1 MRDSEIKTLFAKAD
15 EQVHVDEIRKQK
27 TYYAMIEEMEKQRTP
42 MMSTK
47 NILLHQFWYMDKLFF
62 AVYGVLI
69 CLGIIFIT
77 ALQYTGLN
85 QNGMITVCMVGAGIL
100 SITSISVI
108 DKLFFGK
115 MAELGESCYFNTKQC
130 VAAWL
135 VLSGMIN
142 VMILFLIAGYLNYHW
157 SVGLLQVGLYIL
169 TPYLVSSITALGILS
184 METRGKNSSLF
195 GMSAIFL
202 SISYGV
208 IGSIPR
214 ALFVTTLWIWAV
226 ACLLYTSTVL
236 KGPLAAKQSKA
247 LIRTFK
253 KMKDYIL
260 ENRDLIGLR
269 EILQLSME
277 TANNRI
283 EINKINSDMIY
294 LEKQISDVAE
304 GLKDVVTKSELA
316 DMMNSFVSDDDDKW
330 LMFNA
335 KFSSADEVYES
346 IYKQAKS
353 SIYVVDNSI
362 GLRTLVHLKN
372 SPAGVVIILFSDNVG
387 NNKLHNIEFI
397 DFCKEYPTVNLSMKK
412 TGGIFHDRFIV
423 LDYGTDDERVF
434 LCGAS
439 SKDAGARITSIVED
453 YGISKYASV
462 IATLLKN
469 PTLILPQ

>member
-1 MRDSEIKTLFAKAD
+1 MAEDKKKDEFAVIDITEEYLKERIYEIRGQRVILDADLSEIYGYTTKAFNQQVKNNIEKFD
-15 EQVHVDEIRKQK
+15 ENFMFELTDDEVENLRSNFLTANLNSKSRYNPHVFTEQ
-27 TYYAMIEEMEKQRTP
+27 
-42 MMSTK
+42 
-47 NILLHQFWYMDKLFF
+47 
-62 AVYGVLI
+62 
-69 CLGIIFIT
+69 
-77 ALQYTGLN
+77 
-85 QNGMITVCMVGAGIL
+85 
-100 SITSISVI
+100 
-108 DKLFFGK
+108 
-115 MAELGESCYFNTKQC
+115 
-130 VAAWL
+130 
-135 VLSGMIN
+135 
-142 VMILFLIAGYLNYHW
+142 
-157 SVGLLQVGLYIL
+157 GLYML
-169 TPYLVSSITALGILS
+169 
-184 METRGKNSSLF
+184 M
-195 GMSAIFL
+195 
-202 SISYGV
+202 
-208 IGSIPR
+208 
-214 ALFVTTLWIWAV
+214 
-226 ACLLYTSTVL
+226 TVL
-236 KGPLAAKQSKA
+236 KGPLAVKQSKA

-260 ENRDLIGLR
+260 ENRDLIGKR

-283 EINKINSDMIY
+283 EINKINSDMIS

-316 DMMNSFVSDDDDKW
+316 DMMNSFVSDDEKW

-353 SIYVVDNSI
+353 SIYVVDNYI

-372 SPAGVVIILFSDNVG
+372 SPAGVAIILFSDNVG

-423 LDYGTDDERVF
+423 LDYGTSDERVF

-453 YGISKYASV
+453 YGVSKYAPV

>member
-1 MRDSEIKTLFAKAD
+1 M
-15 EQVHVDEIRKQK
+15 
-27 TYYAMIEEMEKQRTP
+27 
-42 MMSTK
+42 
-47 NILLHQFWYMDKLFF
+47 
-62 AVYGVLI
+62 
-69 CLGIIFIT
+69 
-77 ALQYTGLN
+77 
-85 QNGMITVCMVGAGIL
+85 
-100 SITSISVI
+100 
-108 DKLFFGK
+108 
-115 MAELGESCYFNTKQC
+115 
-130 VAAWL
+130 
-135 VLSGMIN
+135 
-142 VMILFLIAGYLNYHW
+142 
-157 SVGLLQVGLYIL
+157 
-169 TPYLVSSITALGILS
+169 
-184 METRGKNSSLF
+184 
-195 GMSAIFL
+195 
-202 SISYGV
+202 
-208 IGSIPR
+208 
-214 ALFVTTLWIWAV
+214 
-226 ACLLYTSTVL
+226 TVL
-236 KGPLAAKQSKA
+236 KGPLAVKQSKA

-260 ENRDLIGLR
+260 ENRDLIGKR

-283 EINKINSDMIY
+283 EINKINSDMIS

-353 SIYVVDNSI
+353 SIYVVDNYI

-372 SPAGVVIILFSDNVG
+372 SPTGVDIILFSDNVG
-387 NNKLHNIEFI
+387 
-397 DFCKEYPTVNLSMKK
+397 TVNMSMKK

-423 LDYGTDDERVF
+423 LDYGTVDERIF

-453 YGISKYASV
+453 YGVSKYAPV